1 MWRYIHVASITPSVI
16 CNGSDLIN
24 KGITCYSVASA
35 MAHLTARLR
44 YLIQFEYERS
54 KNITKVAKRLK
65 LNRKTVR
72 LWVRRGLTTQSVATK
87 KGQGRKP
94 SFDKP
99 AARLAVDML
108 MGGKYSGSKEVA
120 HELHK
125 LGKTRGDACPHRT
138 TVARHAKA
146 VAHEDGEPI
155 WSSMRKPV
163 KQLSKD
169 TMAKRLAF
177 CHNNKTRA
185 WGHIMFTDRK
195 KFHFYYPGVS
205 VKKVSWLRKGQ
216 KRVAP
221 KVNHAMCVNM
231 YAGITAFGVTK
242 PHFVAGTSKMPSVF
256 TNKKG
261 VAAKNIT
268 TNEYKHVVAQ
278 TLLPEGKKLFNAQG
292 LSNWVLQQD
301 NDPTHKKGSIAA
313 LTEWSRT
320 NPGCCVTLL
329 PNWPPNSPDL
339 SPIENVWAYV
349 QGKVDAV
356 GCQNFNDF
364 SNCVVN
370 TFQNLPQDMLTKLYA
385 SMKNRVA
392 ECIKAMGD
400 KTGY

>member
-1 MWRYIHVASITPSVI
+1 M
-16 CNGSDLIN
+16 
-24 KGITCYSVASA
+24 
-35 MAHLTARLR
+35 
-44 YLIQFEYERS
+44 
-54 KNITKVAKRLK
+54 
-65 LNRKTVR
+65 
-72 LWVRRGLTTQSVATK
+72 
-87 KGQGRKP
+87 
-94 SFDKP
+94 
-99 AARLAVDML
+99 
-108 MGGKYSGSKEVA
+108 
-120 HELHK
+120 
-125 LGKTRGDACPHRT
+125 
-138 TVARHAKA
+138 
-146 VAHEDGEPI
+146 
-155 WSSMRKPV
+155 
-163 KQLSKD
+163 
-169 TMAKRLAF
+169 
-177 CHNNKTRA
+177 
-185 WGHIMFTDRK
+185 
-195 KFHFYYPGVS
+195 
-205 VKKVSWLRKGQ
+205 
-216 KRVAP
+216 
-221 KVNHAMCVNM
+221 
-231 YAGITAFGVTK
+231 
-242 PHFVAGTSKMPSVF
+242 AGTSKMPSVF